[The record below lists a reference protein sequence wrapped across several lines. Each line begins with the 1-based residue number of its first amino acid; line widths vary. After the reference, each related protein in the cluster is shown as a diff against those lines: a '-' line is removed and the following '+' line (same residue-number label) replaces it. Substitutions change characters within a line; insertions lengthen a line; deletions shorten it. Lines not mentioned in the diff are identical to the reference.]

1 MITGFYHTGF
11 VVRDLEAMTAFYRDV
26 LGLAVQWELELEG
39 EYISQ
44 LLGFPDAHLR
54 IVLLGKEGDKH
65 SLELIQ
71 YLNPPGGDGH
81 GPTNALGASHLCFY
95 VDDLEGMY
103 RELSGHGLRFVNPPA
118 VRDYQERGTFKVCYA
133 QDPEGNWLEL
143 LEVSE

>member
-26 LGLAVQWELELEG
+26 LGLAVQWELDLEG

-44 LLGFPDAHLR
+44 VVGFPGAHVRLAY
-54 IVLLGKEGDKH
+54 LGKEGEKH
-65 SLELIQ
+65 RLELIQ
-71 YLNPPGGDGH
+71 YLNPPGRDGH
-81 GPTNALGASHLCFY
+81 NSTNALGASHLCFY
-95 VDDLEGMY
+95 VDDVERMY
-103 RELSGHGLRFVNPPA
+103 RELNGRGLRFVNPPA
-118 VRDYQERGTFKVCYA
+118 LRQYAGRGTFKVCYC